1 MVSDQEIAKG
11 VEAVL
16 RESDPNAV
24 TSLNSVVQQLEA
36 KLGLNLSHKA
46 EFIRDQI
53 TFLLRSH
60 PVPKDHFAPQS
71 QQQYPTIPLPQPF
84 HQPHFALQQQTSPA
98 YQPPPQTQ
106 VQHPQPPPPVKEQ
119 DAAANVPETPKG
131 RYSVAFQMLR
141 SSRSLSVV
149 YVRNNLLFWVNK

>member
-24 TSLNSVVQQLEA
+24 TSLHSVVQQLQA
-36 KLGLNLSHKA
+36 KLGLSLSHKA

-71 QQQYPTIPLPQPF
+71 QPHYPSIPLPQPF
-84 HQPHFALQQQTSPA
+84 LQPHFALHQQQTTPA
-98 YQPPPQTQ
+98 YPPPPPQTQ
-106 VQHPQPPPPVKEQ
+106 VQHPQPPPLVPTVKEQ
-119 DAAANVPETPKG
+119 EAAANVPETPKG
-131 RYSVAFQMLR
+131 T
-141 SSRSLSVV
+141 
-149 YVRNNLLFWVNK
+149 FWDK